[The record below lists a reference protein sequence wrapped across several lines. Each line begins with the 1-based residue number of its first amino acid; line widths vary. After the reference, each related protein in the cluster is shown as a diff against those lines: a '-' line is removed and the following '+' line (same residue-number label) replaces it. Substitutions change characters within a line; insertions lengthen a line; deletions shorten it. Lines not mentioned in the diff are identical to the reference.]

1 MANIIE
7 LFNTAEVNNY
17 VTARVYP
24 PMLGAALFPETR
36 MDGLTFEDI
45 LGGNSV
51 AVAASIHGFD
61 TESEIASREGIENIW
76 RSLAL
81 IKRKIPMREELII
94 AIANPRTNAE
104 LANTLKL
111 IWNDVDAMVNAVR
124 TRVEAMRLE
133 ALMTGQITHTL
144 NGAVVTIPYGV
155 PVGHKATAATLWSDP
170 ASTPLADLQAW
181 VNTMALEGVTVTR
194 ALTSQSVAAAL
205 MKNLS
210 IRTALFGVNSGKMLS
225 LPELNGFLSSMALPT
240 IVVDNRTY
248 REQQMNGTYV
258 TKNFVATNRIALL
271 PDGALGETKFGPTAE
286 EIRLMSKGDID
297 ATMVGNIF
305 AMVYDTNDPVTTWT
319 KAAATAMP
327 SFPRANEVFLAQVL
341 A

>member
-1 MANIIE
+1 MPNIIE

-17 VTARVYP
+17 VKARVYP
-24 PMLGAALFPETR
+24 PMLGESLFPESR

-45 LGGNSV
+45 LGGSGTS
-51 AVAASIHGFD
+51 VAASIHGFD
-61 TESEIASREGIENIW
+61 TESEIASREGIQSVW

-94 AIANPRTNAE
+94 AVANPRTNTE
-104 LANTLKL
+104 LANTLKT
-111 IWNDVDAMVNAVR
+111 IWNDVDTMVNAVK

-133 ALMTGQITHTL
+133 ALMTGEIAHTQ
-144 NGAVVTIPYGV
+144 NGAAITIPYGV
-155 PVGHKATAATLWSDP
+155 PVGHKTVLATKWSDP
-170 ASTPLADLQAW
+170 ASLPLVDLQGW
-181 VNTMALEGVTVTR
+181 VNTMSLEGITVTR
-194 ALTSQSVAAAL
+194 ALTSQQVSAAL
-205 MKNLS
+205 LKNAS
-210 IRTALFGVNSGKMLS
+210 IRSAVFGTNSAKMLS
-225 LPELNGFLSSMALPT
+225 MPELNNFLSSMALPT
-240 IVVDNRTY
+240 ILVDNRTY
-248 REQQMNGTYV
+248 REQNKNGTYT

-297 ATMVGNIF
+297 ASMVGNIF
-305 AMVYDTNDPVTTWT
+305 AMVYDTEDPVTTWT
-319 KAAATAMP
+319 KAAATSMP